1 VSDYTQPS
9 FNPALQE
16 FYNGAKVKYGS
27 FYQLNF
33 SVLMIIHGAQF
44 YLTADHLN
52 AGWGKRNYF
61 YAADYPLPGRML
73 RFGIRWSLED

>member
-1 VSDYTQPS
+1 
-9 FNPALQE
+9 
-16 FYNGAKVKYGS
+16 
-27 FYQLNF
+27 
-33 SVLMIIHGAQF
+33 MIIHGAQF